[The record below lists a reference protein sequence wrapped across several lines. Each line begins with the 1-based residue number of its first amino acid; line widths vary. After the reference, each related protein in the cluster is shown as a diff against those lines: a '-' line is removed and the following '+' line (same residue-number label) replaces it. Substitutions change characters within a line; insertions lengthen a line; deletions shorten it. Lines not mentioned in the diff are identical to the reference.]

1 MGKSFLKVYDRFQEV
16 YKKDFMGSR
25 IDQNAFI
32 IDVSD
37 YIEEKT
43 GRLVY
48 EGRNMNCR
56 DLAKLTGKKKDKVAR
71 IVTDMITN
79 GTMLGF
85 DGAFF
90 INPYYIQA
98 DHMSDE
104 EYDKMMEEGA
114 E

>member
-1 MGKSFLKVYDRFQEV
+1 MSEPFLKIYDSFQEV
-16 YKKDFMGSR
+16 YQKDYLGSKTA
-25 IDQNAFI
+25 QNVFI
-32 IDVSD
+32 IDISE

-56 DLAKLTGKKKDKVAR
+56 DMANILGKKKDKVAR

-90 INPYYIQA
+90 INPQYIQA
-98 DHMSDE
+98 DHMTDG
-104 EYDKMMEEGA
+104 EYAKLREEG